1 MEAGRKRNPGG
12 AAVFARGEWIIQL
25 MERLAPKH
33 YAVPDD
39 KIGLQVGSSAKEVKR
54 VLVALDVTP
63 EVVAEAATL
72 GAEMI
77 VAHHAVIYRPLAHL
91 RTDTPAGALAADLLR
106 KDIAVYISHT
116 NLDTAEGGI
125 NDWMAEAL
133 GLQVRGVL
141 EEVHTDQLFKLAV
154 FVPESHHEVV
164 RDAIFAAGAG
174 WIGNY
179 SHCSFNTAGTGT
191 FLPREGSNPFIGKPG
206 VLEKTPEIRLETVVP
221 QSVRKAVIA
230 AMLKAHPY
238 EEVAYD
244 LYPMDLKGRSF
255 GLGRVGHLPEPE
267 SLDHFAERVKKAF
280 DVPFVRI
287 VGEGDRPIRKVA
299 VLGGSGSRYIRHA
312 IFAGA
317 DVLVTGDID
326 YHSAQDA
333 LAAGIAIVDP
343 GHNAE
348 KIMKPNVAKWLREQL
363 KAKGYETE
371 VFASEV
377 NTEPFGLR

>member
-1 MEAGRKRNPGG
+1 M
-12 AAVFARGEWIIQL
+12 FARGETVIQL

-39 KIGLQVGSSAKEVKR
+39 KIGLQIGSAAKEIRR

-63 EVVAEAATL
+63 EVVAEASAL
-72 GAEMI
+72 GAELI

-91 RTDTPAGALAADLLR
+91 RTDTPAGALAAELLR

-116 NLDTAEGGI
+116 NLDTAEGGM

-133 GLQVRGVL
+133 GLAGRDVL
-141 EEVHTDQLFKLAV
+141 EEVHTDKLFKLVV
-154 FVPESHHEVV
+154 FVPETHHEAV
-164 RDAIFAAGAG
+164 RSALFAAGAG

-179 SHCSFNTAGTGT
+179 SHCSFNSEGTGT
-191 FLPREGSNPFIGKPG
+191 FMPREGSEPYSGRQG
-206 VLEKTPEIRLETVVP
+206 ALEKTPEIRLETVVP
-221 QSVRKAVIA
+221 SSLRKAAVS

-244 LYPMDLKGRSF
+244 IYPMDLKGRSF
-255 GLGRVGHLPEPE
+255 GLGRVGTLPKPIT
-267 SLDHFAERVKKAF
+267 LDQFAEQVKAAL
-280 DVPFVRI
+280 DVPFVRM
-287 VGEGDRPIRKVA
+287 VGDGAGMVRKVA
-299 VLGGSGSRYIRHA
+299 VLGGAGAKYVRHA
-312 IFAGA
+312 RFAGA

-333 LAAGIAIVDP
+333 QAAGLAIIDP

-348 KIMKPNVAKWLREQL
+348 KIMKSKTAQWLGEQL
-363 KAKGYETE
+363 SSKGYATE
-371 VFASEV
+371 VIASTV
-377 NTEPFGLR
+377 NTEPFQLR